1 MSESSSKKAAVA
13 AVVGNLAIAVT
24 KFVAAVLTGSS
35 AMLSE
40 GIHSVV
46 DTGNGLLLLLGIRRS
61 TLPPDEEHPFGYGR
75 EAYFWSLVVAI
86 IVFAGGG
93 GMSIYE
99 GILHLLHPNPLQ
111 NPTISYVVLALA
123 ALFESLSFRVA
134 WREFAPLRQGRGV
147 WRTIKESK
155 DPALF
160 TVLFEDSAALAGL
173 GVAFL
178 GIFLGHLYEEPAFD
192 GAASVTIGVVL
203 AAVAVVLAVESKGLL
218 VGESAGP
225 EVLETI
231 RQVAGTEAGVERVVR
246 TLTMHLGPQ
255 DILLN
260 LKVLV
265 KPGISSDE
273 AARTVDRLEAEIRGR
288 HPEVRLIY
296 VEVDTDSETDGRK
309 EAG

>member
-1 MSESSSKKAAVA
+1 MSDSSSKKAAIA
-13 AVVGNLAIAVT
+13 AVLGNLAIAVT
-24 KFVAAVLTGSS
+24 KFVAAALTGSS

-61 TLPPDEEHPFGYGR
+61 ALPADEEHPFGYGR

-93 GMSIYE
+93 GMSFYE
-99 GILHLLHPNPLQ
+99 GVLHLLHPNPLE
-111 NPTISYVVLALA
+111 NPTISYIVLALA

-134 WREFAPLRQGRGV
+134 WGEFSPLRQGRSV
-147 WRTIKESK
+147 WRTIRESK

-173 GVAFL
+173 GVAFV
-178 GIFLGHLYEEPAFD
+178 GIFLGHRFEQPAFD
-192 GAASVTIGVVL
+192 GAASVTIGVLL
-203 AAVAVVLAVESKGLL
+203 AAVAVWLAVESKGLL

-231 RQVAGTEAGVERVVR
+231 RQVARQEPGVQRVVR

-265 KPGISSDE
+265 DPGISSDE
-273 AARTVDRLEAEIRGR
+273 AALTVDRLEAEIRAR
-288 HPEVRLIY
+288 HPDVRLIY
-296 VEVDTDSETDGRK
+296 VEVDIDH
-309 EAG
+309 EAGQGKQVG